1 MMPQKG
7 QVRVNLLECGEEA
20 AELYRFP
27 LNQAVRFA
35 NLRTPSTNQL

>member
-7 QVRVNLLECGEEA
+7 QVRVNLLEYVEEA
-20 AELYRFP
+20 AELHRFP

-35 NLRTPSTNQL
+35 NLRTPITNQL